1 MATNKVVYNGKT
13 LIDLS
18 SDTVAASTLVEG
30 ITAHNKSGSVITGTC
45 IDSYAGKYVWKIYSG
60 KIWDVTDENLGR
72 TRPSDMDSARYCQMI
87 ESNDGYLVLKEGST
101 TGDLS
106 WYSYKKSDINSSEVK
121 SVYRK
126 DWHAVYNGNS
136 YDDYHLITIGST
148 YTEGK
153 GALLGYISSY
163 SSNRYPDGKLQNGY
177 YYEKVS
183 DSNSTSTSTSDATAS
198 ASDILTGKTA
208 YISSGKTTGTM
219 KNNSAVTGSISS
231 KTGSYTIPSGY
242 HNGSGKV
249 SISSTEQNKIIAS
262 NIKSGVS
269 ILGVT
274 GSYTGNSSS
283 SSSSNNNCEAYLVD
297 VTNPTVSFKTTS
309 GTIKAYGYAYETTK
323 SQWGGSTNTT
333 MYAFNGTNYYKSQYY
348 GSPTATNITLGVSG
362 GKLTGLPNLTSGTL
376 LVTKGI

>member
-18 SDTVAASTLVEG
+18 SDTVTANTLVEG
-30 ITAHNKSGSVITGTC
+30 ITAHNKAGNVVTGTC

-72 TRPSDMDSARYCQMI
+72 TRPSDMDSAKYCQMI
-87 ESNDGYLVLKEGST
+87 ESNDGYLVLKEGSI

-126 DWHAVYNGNS
+126 EWHAVYNGNP

-163 SSNRYPDGKLQNGY
+163 FSNRYPDDGLKNGY
-177 YYEKVS
+177 YYVKV
-183 DSNSTSTSTSDATAS
+183 NTS
-198 ASDILTGKTA
+198 G
-208 YISSGKTTGTM
+208 
-219 KNNSAVTGSISS
+219 
-231 KTGSYTIPSGY
+231 
-242 HNGSGKV
+242 
-249 SISSTEQNKIIAS
+249 
-262 NIKSGVS
+262 
-269 ILGVT
+269 
-274 GSYTGNSSS
+274 SS

-333 MYAFNGTNYYKSQYY
+333 MYAFNGTNYYKSAVY
-348 GSPTATNITLGVSG
+348 GSPTAINITLGVSG